1 MHLVCSSYLPVSK
14 SRSQPR
20 LLGLYVSTLHSKA
33 LLSPNLRTT
42 KPMCISGQQ
51 RAAGGTW
58 VQKVAQAQ
66 AAASIVKKLS
76 HVTPLGSYAE
86 VA

>member
-14 SRSQPR
+14 PRSQPW
-20 LLGLYVSTLHSKA
+20 LLGLYASTLHSKA
-33 LLSPNLRTT
+33 PLRTT

-58 VQKVAQAQ
+58 VQEVAQTQ
-66 AAASIVKKLS
+66 AAASIMKKLR